1 MEGELVHH
9 HFGLVALQGIDYFSQ
24 GWRVAIRFL
33 YRLEKRE
40 VKLSRANYII
50 KNKREKIFSRRGNL
64 LLVFDIQLRVARS
77 FTFELVADALIF
89 RRSTSSRGGFD
100 GKKKKER
107 RKERKNWGR
116 IKKLDSTTSFDAS
129 SSPTSPLIPTSNFI
143 EIPRFERINTRL
155 IPLPVLRCYSL

>member
-1 MEGELVHH
+1 MEGELVRHD
-9 HFGLVALQGIDYFSQ
+9 FGLVVLQEIDYFSQ
-24 GWRVAIRFL
+24 GWRVAIHFL

-64 LLVFDIQLRVARS
+64 LFVFDIQLRVARS

-100 GKKKKER
+100 GKKKKTRLVR
-107 RKERKNWGR
+107 R
-116 IKKLDSTTSFDAS
+116 IL
-129 SSPTSPLIPTSNFI
+129 LSNF
-143 EIPRFERINTRL
+143 PSYPNFQLHRNST
-155 IPLPVLRCYSL
+155 LRTDKYEANPAPGSSLLLFVK

>member
-1 MEGELVHH
+1 MEGELVRHD
-9 HFGLVALQGIDYFSQ
+9 FGLVVLQEIDYFSQ
-24 GWRVAIRFL
+24 GWRVAIHFL

-100 GKKKKER
+100 GKKKER
-107 RKERKNWGR
+107 RKEKKNWGR
-116 IKKLDSTTSFDAS
+116 MKTRLVRRIL
-129 SSPTSPLIPTSNFI
+129 LSNF
-143 EIPRFERINTRL
+143 PSYPNFQLHRNST
-155 IPLPVLRCYSL
+155 LRTDKYEANPAPGSSLLLFVK

>member
-1 MEGELVHH
+1 MEGELVRHD
-9 HFGLVALQGIDYFSQ
+9 FGLVVLQGIDYFSQ
-24 GWRVAIRFL
+24 GWRVAIHFL

-100 GKKKKER
+100 GKKKRKKE
-107 RKERKNWGR
+107 K
-116 IKKLDSTTSFDAS
+116 KKLGEDKKLNSTTSFDAS

-143 EIPRFERINTRL
+143 KIPRFERINTRL